1 MIAIAITAWIQLFIV
16 LILIKENLPY
26 ELECVLMGILVAVGL
41 IPAAQS
47 ALADQEKEQV

>member
-1 MIAIAITAWIQLFIV
+1 MLTLAITAWIQLFIV

-26 ELECVLMGILVAVGL
+26 ELECVLMGILVTLCL

-47 ALADQEKEQV
+47 ALANQKRRQI